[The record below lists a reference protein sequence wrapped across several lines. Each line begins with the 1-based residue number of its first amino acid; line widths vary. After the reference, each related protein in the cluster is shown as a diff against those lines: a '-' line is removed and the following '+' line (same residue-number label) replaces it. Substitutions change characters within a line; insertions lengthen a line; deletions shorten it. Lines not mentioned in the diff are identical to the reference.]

1 MKFTIGFVLFVLGM
15 TDAFRMV
22 PPSSPLI
29 RRTNLQTPNSIQ
41 IQSQPRLVLS
51 QLYADDD
58 DDASLSTKFG
68 LQEKKIH
75 ELEYSVGEKKAT
87 IIQHEATIGQL
98 QDSVVEQNATI
109 IRHEATIIRHEA
121 TIGQLQE
128 SVVEQNATIIR
139 HEATIGQLH
148 SKVAGLTEQF
158 DEQGGILKELLTR
171 DRPITVREAMRRL
184 ESALCLDAAG
194 STTRHRIYP
203 NIDKINRSIDV
214 NIKNDWVRV
223 MRERNLRPDHLA
235 MLGYLK
241 DYGDH
246 ATHDRRPVLSR
257 PEWSTLLEE
266 VLADDEDGAV
276 NIANDLLVV
285 LEHYYPLPLSDEEPW
300 QISDPKRKGTIPTRK
315 DSAAR

>member
-1 MKFTIGFVLFVLGM
+1 
-15 TDAFRMV
+15 MV

-29 RRTNLQTPNSIQ
+29 RRTNLQTPNSVQ